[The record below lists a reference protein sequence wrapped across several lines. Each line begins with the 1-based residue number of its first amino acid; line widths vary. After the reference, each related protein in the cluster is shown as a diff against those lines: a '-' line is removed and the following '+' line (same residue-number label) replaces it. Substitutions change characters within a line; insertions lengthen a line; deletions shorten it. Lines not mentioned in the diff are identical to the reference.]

1 MTWKTL
7 FTGKNMKTMTLC
19 HLVKILP
26 SMLRVTICFMN
37 MIWRDAKDLL
47 NFHVLGLNV
56 SLDEVDFGKELE
68 SLVGI
73 GDLSATKTGDCAN
86 FNLQVT
92 FESLPGD
99 LSEMTVSD
107 GDLTGIDASASVS
120 TDVNGGL
127 YYDPLT
133 GDMLSTVETTP
144 QVRVYINDVPTK
156 CSGDCSFQWDS
167 SVTPTVTSV
176 SPTSGK
182 DFALYHTYPAVL
194 LTSFRKMFFAWHF
207 ILNENILF

>member
-1 MTWKTL
+1 M
-7 FTGKNMKTMTLC
+7 
-19 HLVKILP
+19 
-26 SMLRVTICFMN
+26 
-37 MIWRDAKDLL
+37 
-47 NFHVLGLNV
+47 

-73 GDLSATKTGDCAN
+73 GDLTATKTGDCAN

-107 GDLTGIDASASVS
+107 GDLTGIDPAATVW
-120 TDVNGGL
+120 TNVNGGL
-127 YYDPLT
+127 NYDPLT

-182 DFALYHTYPAVL
+182 NFKSFIHFSWRNTQNGNLQTVQTKLRCQRTQHLIKGHTVCIKYRNFYK
-194 LTSFRKMFFAWHF
+194 T
-207 ILNENILF
+207 